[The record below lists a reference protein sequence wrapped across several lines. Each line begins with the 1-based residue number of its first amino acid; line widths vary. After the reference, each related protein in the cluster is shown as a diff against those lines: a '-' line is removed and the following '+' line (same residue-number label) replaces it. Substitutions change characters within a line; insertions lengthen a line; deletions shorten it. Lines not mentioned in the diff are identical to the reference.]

1 MLSSIDTYLHTQ
13 IETTLGNLLTNRY
26 IIEELLKEVQP
37 NVREA
42 FIKAYVYDEKRNP
55 APPEIPI
62 VYTMPQDKQMLRGAI
77 YIGLREGEES
87 HTSIGNQES
96 TYGAPSRGLLS
107 EQSAVKVDQTN
118 GKMYLEVSKPIAEV
132 DSVTGIT
139 FSKGELEYK
148 GNRMYFDYNEV
159 LENLE
164 PFTVWYEAESENPA
178 RKGEF
183 GVRSGFTTT
192 EYYSILVLS
201 TNMNTV
207 RCLDLLLKAVLIY
220 MRSTAEEHTNN
231 LLQGVKFG
239 QIDEIPVGE
248 NAGGG
253 AKAETLYGRE
263 TIIKYVTSYSLDVPI
278 ENMIKELQI
287 NSKFN

>member
-13 IETTLGNLLTNRY
+13 IEETLGNLLTNRY

-42 FIKAYVYDEKRNP
+42 FIKAYVYDEQRNP

-77 YIGLREGEES
+77 YIGLREGQES

-96 TYGAPSRGLLS
+96 TYGAPSKGMLS
-107 EQSAVKVDQTN
+107 EQSAIKVDQTS
-118 GKMYLEVSKPIAEV
+118 GKMYLEMSRPVAEV
-132 DSVTGIT
+132 VSIPDIT
-139 FSKGELEYK
+139 FSEGELSWT
-148 GNRMYFDYNEV
+148 GNRIYFDYNEF

-164 PFTVWYEAESENPA
+164 PLTVWYEAESDNPA

-192 EYYSILVLS
+192 EAYSVLVLS

-207 RCLDLLLKAVLIY
+207 RCLDLLLKAILIY

-231 LLQGVKFG
+231 LLQDVKFG
-239 QIDEIPVGE
+239 QIDEIKTGD
-248 NAGGG
+248 G
-253 AKAETLYGRE
+253 ADGSTPEILYGRE
-263 TIIKYVTSYSLDVPI
+263 TIIQYVTSYSLDVPI
-278 ENMIKELQI
+278 EKMIKELKI
-287 NSKFN
+287 NSKFK

>member
-1 MLSSIDTYLHTQ
+1 
-13 IETTLGNLLTNRY
+13 
-26 IIEELLKEVQP
+26 
-37 NVREA
+37 
-42 FIKAYVYDEKRNP
+42 
-55 APPEIPI
+55 
-62 VYTMPQDKQMLRGAI
+62 MLRGAI

-96 TYGAPSRGLLS
+96 TYSAPSRGLLS
-107 EQSAVKVDQTN
+107 EQSTITVDQTN
-118 GKMYLEVSKPIAEV
+118 GKMYLEVSKPIADV

-139 FSKGELEYK
+139 FSSGELEYV
-148 GNRMYFDYNEV
+148 GNRMYFDYNPV
-159 LENLE
+159 FENLE
-164 PFTVWYEAESENPA
+164 PFTVWYEAESENPN
-178 RKGEF
+178 RKDEF
-183 GVRSGFTTT
+183 GIRSGFTTT
-192 EYYSILVLS
+192 EYYSVLVLS

-239 QIDEIPVGE
+239 QIDEIKTGD
-248 NAGGG
+248 G
-253 AKAETLYGRE
+253 ADGSSPEILYGRE

-278 ENMIKELQI
+278 ENKIKELLI

>member
-13 IETTLGNLLTNRY
+13 IEDTLGNLLTNRY

-37 NVREA
+37 NVSEA

-62 VYTMPQDKQMLRGAI
+62 VYTLPQDKQSLRGSI
-77 YIGLREGEES
+77 YIGLKEGEES

-96 TYGAPSRGLLS
+96 TYGAPSRGMLS
-107 EQSAVKVDQTN
+107 EQSAIKVDQTN
-118 GKMYLEVSKPIAEV
+118 GKMYLEVSKPVAEV
-132 DSVTGIT
+132 VSIPDIT
-139 FSKGELEYK
+139 FNEGELSWT
-148 GNRMYFDYNEV
+148 GNRVYFDYSEM

-164 PFTVWYEAESENPA
+164 PLNIWYEAESENPA

-183 GVRSGFTTT
+183 GTRSGFTTT
-192 EYYSILVLS
+192 EYYSVLVLS
-201 TNMNTV
+201 NNMNTV

-231 LLQGVKFG
+231 LLQGIKFG
-239 QIDEIPVGE
+239 QLDEIKTGD
-248 NAGGG
+248 G
-253 AKAETLYGRE
+253 ADGSSPEILYGRE

-278 ENMIKELQI
+278 ENMIKELKI
-287 NSKFN
+287 NSKFK